1 MTLYT
6 THCPKCIILKNKLD
20 EKGVKYDIVDD
31 KKIMI
36 EKKML
41 SSPQLEVDGNVMT
54 FSEAI
59 EWVKQIK

>member
-20 EKGVKYDIVDD
+20 EKGVEYDIIDD

-36 EKKML
+36 QKKML

-59 EWVKQIK
+59 EWVKQLK

>member
-20 EKGVKYDIVDD
+20 EKGVEYEIIDD

-36 EKKML
+36 QKKML

-59 EWVKQIK
+59 EWVKQLK

>member
-1 MTLYT
+1 MILYT

-31 KKIMI
+31 KKTMI

-59 EWVKQIK
+59 EWVKQLK